1 MFGIAINTTVVKVK
15 HMNFKLTFQG
25 GFSFQLYKGCTKVFL
40 GVYFWE
46 HVVLQS
52 SAVDIYNHWPFQAF

>member
-1 MFGIAINTTVVKVK
+1 MFGAAINTIVEKVK
-15 HMNFKLTFQG
+15 RMNPKLTFQG
-25 GFSFQLYKGCTKVFL
+25 GFSFLLCKGCTKVFL

-52 SAVDIYNHWPFQAF
+52 SAVDIYNHWLFQAF